1 MATEKMEFQTEVRD
15 MLNLMINS
23 LYSNKEIFLRELV
36 SNAADALDK
45 RRFLSL
51 SNADLLPQGTQL
63 RIDISVNKEGKRIVV
78 EDNGIGMNKEDLINC
93 LGTIARSG
101 TKNFIKNLKEGDK
114 GSVDLIGQ
122 FGVGF
127 YSVFMVAKKVEVL
140 TLKAGETQGYM
151 WSSEGTGEF
160 EISEAPRDKVG
171 TKITLYL
178 KDDEDAVDFAYRL
191 NARGTANVAAA
202 CNRRGVRLIAISTDY
217 VFAGDSDR
225 PYCEFDAANGGNT
238 VYGKSKFAGE
248 ELVRQLCPDHCI
260 CRISWLY
267 GFGGPS
273 FVHAMMNL
281 ADGSRPVLKVVADQH
296 GNPTSALAVARQL
309 GHLLERPKLRGTFH
323 MTCEGEAT
331 WAEFAEEIFRIA
343 GRRQAIQPCT
353 TEEFPRPAPRP
364 KNSRLDKMMFRI
376 SGLPP
381 MPDWR
386 EALAE
391 FMKLEFSAQ

>member
-1 MATEKMEFQTEVRD
+1 MKVLLTGGKG
-15 MLNLMINS
+15 MLGRTIC
-23 LYSNKEIFLRELV
+23 RV
-36 SNAADALDK
+36 
-45 RRFLSL
+45 
-51 SNADLLPQGTQL
+51 
-63 RIDISVNKEGKRIVV
+63 
-78 EDNGIGMNKEDLINC
+78 
-93 LGTIARSG
+93 LGDR
-101 TKNFIKNLKEGDK
+101 
-114 GSVDLIGQ
+114 
-122 FGVGF
+122 
-127 YSVFMVAKKVEVL
+127 
-140 TLKAGETQGYM
+140 
-151 WSSEGTGEF
+151 F
-160 EISEAPRDKVG
+160 EIVPSDLPEADITDEECIDRVIADERPDAVIHCAAMTAVDKC
-171 TKITLYL
+171 
-178 KDDEDAVDFAYRL
+178 EDAVDFAYRL

-225 PYCEFDAANGGNT
+225 PYCEFDAANGGST